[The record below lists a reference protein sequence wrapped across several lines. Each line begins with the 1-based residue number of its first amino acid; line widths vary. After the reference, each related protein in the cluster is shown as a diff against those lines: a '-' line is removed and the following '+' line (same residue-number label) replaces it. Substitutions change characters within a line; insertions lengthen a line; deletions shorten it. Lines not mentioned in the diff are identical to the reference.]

1 MGVLEQL
8 LGGQNSPAVSQ
19 IGRQFGLD
27 ASQTQVAL
35 EALLPAVAAGFQRN
49 ASSPQGLES
58 LIGALAGGT
67 HQRYVEDPS
76 VVTNADAIA
85 DGNGILGHIFGN
97 KSVSR
102 EVAARASAQSGVGV
116 DVLKRMLPIVATLVM
131 GALAKNGAQSG
142 LSPANTGGGLGG
154 LLGGVLESGLGGL
167 LGGGQPTARPQPGG
181 GLLDVLTPF
190 LDADGD
196 GSALDDII
204 GRFTR

>member
-8 LGGQNSPAVSQ
+8 LGGPNSTAVTQ

-27 ASQTQVAL
+27 ASQTERAL

-58 LIGALAGGT
+58 LIGALAGGS
-67 HQRYVEDPS
+67 HQRYVEQPT
-76 VVTNADAIA
+76 VVTEADAIS
-85 DGNGILGHIFGN
+85 DGNGILGHIFGT
-97 KSVSR
+97 KAVSR
-102 EVAARASAQSGVGV
+102 EVAARASAQSGIGV
-116 DVLKRMLPIVATLVM
+116 DVLKQMLPIVATLVM

-142 LSPANTGGGLGG
+142 LTRGNAGGGLGG

-167 LGGGQPTARPQPGG
+167 LGGGQPTSQASAGG

-196 GSALDDII
+196 GSVIDDLISRF
-204 GRFTR
+204 GR